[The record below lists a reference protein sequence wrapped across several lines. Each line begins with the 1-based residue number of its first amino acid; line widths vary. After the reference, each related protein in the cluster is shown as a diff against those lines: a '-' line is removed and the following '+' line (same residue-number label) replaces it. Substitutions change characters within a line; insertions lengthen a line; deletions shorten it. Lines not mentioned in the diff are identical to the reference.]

1 MVLRGLIA
9 ERPDL
14 RVVLMSATLNAELFS
29 KYFFN
34 APVVHIP
41 GIGLEKDCVALP
53 LYTLLTSHESV
64 KLSSQS
70 LTQYKRIQKRRLKN
84 LLTILTRLEPATST
98 IAWQD

>member
-29 KYFFN
+29 NYFFN

-41 GIGLEKDCVALP
+41 GMGLKKGRGALQ
-53 LYTLLTSHESV
+53 LYTFDIPWNYE
-64 KLSSQS
+64 
-70 LTQYKRIQKRRLKN
+70 
-84 LLTILTRLEPATST
+84 TIKA
-98 IAWQD
+98 AVFAV